1 MAQLDSKKHLAMT
14 QASAVKWALLVYF
27 SMGGATDPRT
37 AEKNE
42 GKTEKNEGKTK
53 KNEGKLILMMIV

>member
-14 QASAVKWALLVYF
+14 QASAVMGVALFTF
-27 SMGGATDPRT
+27 SLRGGIAPPR

-42 GKTEKNEGKTK
+42 GKTKENER
-53 KNEGKLILMMIV
+53 KLILMMFV

>member
-14 QASAVKWALLVYF
+14 QASAVMGVALFTF
-27 SMGGATDPRT
+27 SLRGGIAPPR

-42 GKTEKNEGKTK
+42 GKTKEKRRKTK
-53 KNEGKLILMMIV
+53 ENLY